1 MKRFF
6 FAFMAAISVSVA
18 SAQPASDASVILA
31 KLDLDNVIFMIPQID
46 FLEADFDDAGDYLSP
61 TGRILEDIFGNQ
73 TSPFL
78 VYSNRNFNVAIRSAT
93 ANFSYVGSGTGNNVM
108 PCSVLQYNLATNGT
122 GGVNAT
128 PSMWNSLSTTATPLI
143 TGGTFGP
150 AKPFSVKMRAIPGWS
165 YTGGDYLLSVIL
177 TATQL

>member
-1 MKRFF
+1 
-6 FAFMAAISVSVA
+6 
-18 SAQPASDASVILA
+18 
-31 KLDLDNVIFMIPQID
+31 
-46 FLEADFDDAGDYLSP
+46 
-61 TGRILEDIFGNQ
+61 
-73 TSPFL
+73 

-108 PCSVLQYNLATNGT
+108 PCSVLQYNLASNGT

-128 PSMWNSLSTTATPLI
+128 PSLWNSLSTTAAPLI

-150 AKPFSVKMRAIPGWS
+150 ARPFSVKMRAIPGWS